1 MKEIFN
7 ENYIDLGVAHG
18 LINVLQILYKIYR
31 KYNYSQ
37 AKNGMNILI
46 DFYYNLMLRFDG
58 KIDSLERISSDKI
71 LRMLEIKIFIDG
83 EMEFKQR

>member
-1 MKEIFN
+1 MKKITLIKMKEIFN

-37 AKNGMNILI
+37 A
-46 DFYYNLMLRFDG
+46 
-58 KIDSLERISSDKI
+58 
-71 LRMLEIKIFIDG
+71 RMA
-83 EMEFKQR
+83 